1 MSEGRIYNFAAGPS
15 MLPLEV
21 LKRAQS
27 ELLNYE
33 GNGMSIMEMS
43 HRSATFQKVFD
54 EAKAKFKEIMNV
66 PDSHEVLFLQ
76 GGASSQFSAVP
87 LNFLGDK
94 GKATYAITGN
104 FSNIAC
110 KEAKKYGEIQVAYD
124 GSDNGFRHIPAMD
137 ELDVDGNSSYFHYC
151 DNNTIYG
158 TEWSYVPEVNVPLI
172 CDMSSN
178 ICSKEIDVSKYA
190 CIYAGAQKNLSPAGL
205 TVVIVDKRMLGHK
218 RSITPL
224 MMDYELMVKKDSMYN
239 TPPCFNIYMLGL
251 MMDYIKEQGGLKA
264 MEERRKLRASIL
276 YDVLDNSKIYK
287 GHADKDSRSCMN
299 VTFRTLNDE
308 MDREF
313 IEGAK
318 CKGLVNLK
326 GHRLTGGI
334 RASIYNSMPVEGV
347 ELLRDYMK
355 EFECK
360 AGI

>member
-43 HRSATFQKVFD
+43 HRSAAFQKVFD

-94 GKATYAITGN
+94 GKAAYAITGN

-110 KEAKKYGEIQVAYD
+110 KEARKYGEIQVAYD

-158 TEWSYVPEVNVPLI
+158 TEWSYVPDVKLPLI

-178 ICSKEIDVSKYA
+178 ICSKEVDISKYA

-218 RSITPL
+218 RSVTPL

-251 MMDYIKEQGGLKA
+251 MMGWIKEQGGIKA

>member
-43 HRSATFQKVFD
+43 HRSAAFQKVFD

-124 GSDNGFRHIPAMD
+124 GSDNGFRHIPATD

-224 MMDYELMVKKDSMYN
+224 MMDYELMVK
-239 TPPCFNIYMLGL
+239 
-251 MMDYIKEQGGLKA
+251 
-264 MEERRKLRASIL
+264 
-276 YDVLDNSKIYK
+276 
-287 GHADKDSRSCMN
+287 
-299 VTFRTLNDE
+299 
-308 MDREF
+308 
-313 IEGAK
+313 
-318 CKGLVNLK
+318 
-326 GHRLTGGI
+326 
-334 RASIYNSMPVEGV
+334 
-347 ELLRDYMK
+347 
-355 EFECK
+355 
-360 AGI
+360 

>member
-1 MSEGRIYNFAAGPS
+1 M
-15 MLPLEV
+15 
-21 LKRAQS
+21 
-27 ELLNYE
+27 
-33 GNGMSIMEMS
+33 
-43 HRSATFQKVFD
+43 
-54 EAKAKFKEIMNV
+54 
-66 PDSHEVLFLQ
+66 
-76 GGASSQFSAVP
+76 
-87 LNFLGDK
+87 
-94 GKATYAITGN
+94 
-104 FSNIAC
+104 
-110 KEAKKYGEIQVAYD
+110 AYD

-158 TEWSYVPEVNVPLI
+158 TEWSYVPDVKLPLI

-178 ICSKEIDVSKYA
+178 ICSKEVDISKYA

-218 RSITPL
+218 RSVTPL

-251 MMDYIKEQGGLKA
+251 MMGWIKEQGGIKA

-347 ELLRDYMK
+347 EILRDYMK

>member
-1 MSEGRIYNFAAGPS
+1 M
-15 MLPLEV
+15 
-21 LKRAQS
+21 
-27 ELLNYE
+27 
-33 GNGMSIMEMS
+33 
-43 HRSATFQKVFD
+43 
-54 EAKAKFKEIMNV
+54 
-66 PDSHEVLFLQ
+66 
-76 GGASSQFSAVP
+76 
-87 LNFLGDK
+87 
-94 GKATYAITGN
+94 
-104 FSNIAC
+104 
-110 KEAKKYGEIQVAYD
+110 
-124 GSDNGFRHIPAMD
+124 
-137 ELDVDGNSSYFHYC
+137 
-151 DNNTIYG
+151 
-158 TEWSYVPEVNVPLI
+158 
-172 CDMSSN
+172 
-178 ICSKEIDVSKYA
+178 
-190 CIYAGAQKNLSPAGL
+190 
-205 TVVIVDKRMLGHK
+205 VIVDKRMLGHK

-251 MMDYIKEQGGLKA
+251 MMDWIKEQGGIKA